1 MAPRL
6 SFPLLL
12 FRLPTVSLPHY
23 ARANGKWATEAEVD
37 YVVPAAMK
45 SGRGNRERKAD
56 GNNGQIIH
64 IPPSRTPGKKKKN
77 KK

>member
-1 MAPRL
+1 M
-6 SFPLLL
+6 
-12 FRLPTVSLPHY
+12 
-23 ARANGKWATEAEVD
+23 D

-64 IPPSRTPGKKKKN
+64 IPPSRTPGKKK
-77 KK
+77 